1 MQPASRS
8 VPECSDS
15 ERTPT
20 EPLCSPTRSFSTV
33 RSPLVSTESRAA
45 FSLCR
50 VASDIIYAP
59 FRLRIPNSCLLLS
72 YANGSLKS
80 APGDYTY
87 SISSR
92 STFRLRLSKGRRF
105 LSIAF
110 GDLSIEA
117 LVIRIAQQL
126 IKLFAGLHSVDQ
138 ALLCTGLFQ
147 HVQRLASRVHHHAK
161 GCHRENHH
169 RIAHLGKLL
178 GTKIGRF
185 AELRHVGHEGG

>member
-20 EPLCSPTRSFSTV
+20 EPLCSPTKSFSTV
-33 RSPLVSTESRAA
+33 RIPLVSTESRAA

-50 VASDIIYAP
+50 VVSDIIYAP
-59 FRLRIPNSCLLLS
+59 YRLRIPNSCLLLS
-72 YANGSLKS
+72 YANGCPKS

-87 SISSR
+87 SSLRALTFVYR
-92 STFRLRLSKGRRF
+92 SSKGCRS
-105 LSIAF
+105 LSAF
-110 GDLSIEA
+110 GNLFIEA

-126 IKLFAGLHSVDQ
+126 IKLFAGLHSVEQ
-138 ALLCTGLFQ
+138 ALLCTGLLQ
-147 HVQRLASRVHHHAK
+147 RMQRLASRVHHHAK
-161 GCHRENHH
+161 GRHGEDHH

-178 GTKIGRF
+178 CAQIGRF
-185 AELRHVGHEGG
+185 AELRHVGHEGS